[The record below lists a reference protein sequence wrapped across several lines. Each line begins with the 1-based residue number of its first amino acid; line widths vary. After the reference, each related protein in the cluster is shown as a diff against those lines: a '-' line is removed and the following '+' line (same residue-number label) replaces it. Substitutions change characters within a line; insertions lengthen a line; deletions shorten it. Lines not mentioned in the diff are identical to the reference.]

1 VNVPFS
7 VDARASWPHDVP
19 MTDIAHAE
27 VPAITLGWRLR
38 ISLERAGLK
47 AEDMAVQLNVHRG
60 TISRWM
66 HDDVTP
72 RPIYLREWARIC
84 RVPAEWLM
92 GDTAPDI
99 GKGSGRITHRLLADA
114 LAA

>member
-1 VNVPFS
+1 VIVPFP
-7 VDARASWPHDVP
+7 VDARATQPHDVR
-19 MTDIAHAE
+19 MTDIAQAE
-27 VPAITLGWRLR
+27 IPAITLGWRLR

-47 AEDMAVQLNVHRG
+47 AEDMAVRLDVHRG

-84 RVPAEWLM
+84 RVPVAWLA
-92 GDTAPDI
+92 GDSSESDTGP
-99 GKGSGRITHRLLADA
+99 GSGRNTDRYEPV
-114 LAA
+114 AA

>member
-1 VNVPFS
+1 
-7 VDARASWPHDVP
+7 

-47 AEDMAVQLNVHRG
+47 AEDMAVRLDVHRG

-66 HDDVTP
+66 HDDVAP

-84 RVPAEWLM
+84 RVPFEWLA
-92 GDTAPDI
+92 GDLGGHPDVRAQNGGRGANI
-99 GKGSGRITHRLLADA
+99 KKRSGLNTDELLHHA

>member
-1 VNVPFS
+1 
-7 VDARASWPHDVP
+7 
-19 MTDIAHAE
+19 MTDIAHME

-47 AEDMAVQLNVHRG
+47 AEDMAVRLDVHRG

-66 HDDVTP
+66 HDDVAP

-84 RVPAEWLM
+84 RVPYAWLA
-92 GDTAPDI
+92 GDAAADNGLGT
-99 GKGSGRITHRLLADA
+99 GRNNGRCSTLLAA
-114 LAA
+114 